1 MCTVS
6 KIRGIAVVGLLATT
20 AIISGCSKD
29 APSGQ
34 VAAVVNGKEVTL
46 QEINAELQAA
56 NLPPTADKKTV
67 QRELLQRIIERKLLV
82 GAAEEKGI
90 DKTPE
95 YQSQKRRADELLLV
109 QLYAKQQLALV
120 PVPTST
126 DVATFMG
133 QHGNVF
139 AGREQIA
146 LDQLRFPTPTDVTKL
161 KVLEKDHS
169 LDAVSQTLTGMG
181 IKFERSQ
188 VGLDSGSVP
197 TDIMKRIDG
206 LPQGEP
212 FVIPQ
217 PGFITVNVILSR
229 KPVVID
235 ETKARP
241 AAVNAWR
248 QQKFGEILTK
258 QIEALKSGAKI
269 SYQNGFAA
277 PAKPTTP
284 APIPGAGPAR
294 AAAPAAPTAAN
305 P

>member
-1 MCTVS
+1 MQQ
-6 KIRGIAVVGLLATT
+6 
-20 AIISGCSKD
+20 GCSIRSGRGRRQRQGSHVAGD
-29 APSGQ
+29 QCRAPG
-34 VAAVVNGKEVTL
+34 V
-46 QEINAELQAA
+46 
-56 NLPPTADKKTV
+56 
-67 QRELLQRIIERKLLV
+67 
-82 GAAEEKGI
+82 

-95 YQSQKRRADELLLV
+95 YQSQKRRVDELLLV

>member
-1 MCTVS
+1 MSNV
-6 KIRGIAVVGLLATT
+6 KVIAVAGLLATT
-20 AIISGCSKD
+20 VAISGCSKA

-34 VAAVVNGKEVTL
+34 VAAVVNGKEITL

-56 NLPPTADKKTV
+56 NIPPTADKQTV
-67 QRELLQRIIERKLLV
+67 QRDLLQRIIERKLLV
-82 GAAEEKGI
+82 AAAEEKGI

-95 YQSQKRRADELLLV
+95 YQTQKRRADELLLV

-120 PVPTST
+120 PVPSAT
-126 DVATFMG
+126 DISTFMA

-139 AGREQIA
+139 AGREQIS
-146 LDQLRFPTPTDVTKL
+146 LDQVRFPAPTDVSKL
-161 KVLEKDHS
+161 KVLEKDHT
-169 LDAVSQTLTGMG
+169 LDAVGQTLTGMG

-197 TDIMKRIDG
+197 TDIMTKINA

-229 KPVVID
+229 KPLAID
-235 ETKARP
+235 EAKAKP

-248 QQKFGEILTK
+248 QEKFGQLLTK
-258 QIEALKSGAKI
+258 QIESLKSGAKI

-277 PAKPTTP
+277 PTK
-284 APIPGAGPAR
+284 
-294 AAAPAAPTAAN
+294 PAAPGAAAAAATGTPPAPAN

>member
-1 MCTVS
+1 MKV
-6 KIRGIAVVGLLATT
+6 IAVAGLLATAAT
-20 AIISGCSKD
+20 LSGCSKA

-56 NLPPTADKKTV
+56 NLPPTADKQTV

-82 GAAEEKGI
+82 AAAEEKGI

-95 YQSQKRRADELLLV
+95 YQTQKRRADELLLV

-120 PVPTST
+120 PVPSST
-126 DVATFMG
+126 DISTFMA

-139 AGREQIA
+139 AGREQIS
-146 LDQLRFPTPTDVTKL
+146 LDQIRFPAPADVSKL
-161 KVLEKDHS
+161 KVLEKDHT

-181 IKFERSQ
+181 IKFERAQ

-197 TDIMKRIDG
+197 TDIMKKIDG

-229 KPVVID
+229 KPISID
-235 ETKARP
+235 ETKAKP

-248 QQKFGEILTK
+248 QEKFGQLLTK

-269 SYQNGFAA
+269 TYQNGFAA
-277 PAKPTTP
+277 PAKPSAPTP
-284 APIPGAGPAR
+284 PSATPTAP
-294 AAAPAAPTAAN
+294 AAAPGAPTN